1 MLPVNAAERVFAMK
15 KMVLHWLLLAL
26 VFYLLPLAMRD
37 TGTAM
42 VVLLVAM
49 PLACLG
55 VGLAFGMKNK
65 NVLAF
70 SGVAALLFVP
80 TVFIYYNSSALVY
93 ALAFGVMVL
102 AGCTIGRLIAWA
114 AAK

>member
-42 VVLLVAM
+42 VVLLVAGIV
-49 PLACLG
+49 ALG
-55 VGLAFGMKNK
+55 FFAVRSAAVCGAAGTAGLFRRGGAFVCAHG
-65 NVLAF
+65 F
-70 SGVAALLFVP
+70 HLL
-80 TVFIYYNSSALVY
+80 
-93 ALAFGVMVL
+93 
-102 AGCTIGRLIAWA
+102 
-114 AAK
+114 

>member
-1 MLPVNAAERVFAMK
+1 MERGFSMK

-42 VVLLVAM
+42 LVLLLAM

-55 VGLAFGMKNK
+55 VGLAFGVKNK

-70 SGVAALLFVP
+70 SFVAALLFVP
-80 TVFIYYNSSALVY
+80 TVFIYYNSSAWVY
-93 ALAFGVMVL
+93 VLAYGIIVL
-102 AGCTIGRLIAWA
+102 AGCGIGRFIAWA